1 MNLIGLVLIAISTVI
16 IVSDIKERKISNRLN
31 LVVLVCCLLIAYE
44 YENIELHILRSTLV
58 LTVGLVIFS
67 LGIIGAGDIKL
78 LSIYALI
85 IDSQYWTL
93 SLVTIGFIGGIT
105 ALIILIK
112 SKIVK
117 NGKNKGVPYGVP
129 IVFSSLFFIHLSAL
143 S

>member
-1 MNLIGLVLIAISTVI
+1 MNLIGLVLIAISTVVVI
-16 IVSDIKERKISNRLN
+16 SDIKERKISNRLN

-58 LTVGLVIFS
+58 LAVGLVIFS
-67 LGIIGAGDIKL
+67 LGIIGAGDVKL

-85 IDSQYWTL
+85 IDDQYWAL
-93 SLVTIGFIGGIT
+93 SLATVGFIGGIT

-112 SKIVK
+112 SIIVK
-117 NGKNKGVPYGVP
+117 SDTEKGVPYGIP
-129 IVFSSLFFIHLSAL
+129 IVVSSLFFIHLSAL